1 MKRTTGA
8 LAVLAAATL
17 TLTACGGGS
26 DNSSSASG
34 GGDGLTPAESGR
46 CTEDQVGGT
55 ITMGEYVMLPTFMP
69 GQGQYGIRGGAESAA
84 IYDRLMIW
92 NPEAEEFEPKLAE
105 SLESNDDN
113 TVWTLT
119 LRDGVNFS
127 NGDPV
132 TAEDVAFTIGLHQDP
147 ATRSVVMTDAMQV
160 DEATVVDERT
170 VEFTLTEPWAGF
182 PALLSG
188 AAGEVIPRAA
198 FEASTPEEWARNPIG
213 AGAFVMDSYTPDQ
226 EVVLQPNPEYYG
238 GPVCP
243 TLEFIRIPGS
253 QGTYEAFQ
261 TGELQ
266 VGMLRG
272 AKFVT
277 DAKDA
282 GTQGFEEIISSGS
295 VINMNSGNAGYD
307 GVLTDERARR
317 AVAHA
322 LDRDLWNQR
331 LYGGMGQ
338 PTSALVAESSRLYD
352 GQEGPKYDADEA
364 KRLVDEVKA
373 ENPDWDGSLE
383 LLISDG
389 PENVEAGVVAKAM
402 LDAAGFDVTIVNAP
416 VSQVT
421 ARQFTGDYEI
431 VIGGLAPSDADLAS
445 TFASA
450 MIPGGATNLTGI
462 DDPELTAALTEFK
475 AAADVESQKKALDHV
490 QEVYNRVQPFTVLAN
505 AEQYVIIDESVKG
518 VVPTLSSVMLFDG
531 AYVEE

>member
-17 TLTACGGGS
+17 TLTACGGGTGDS
-26 DNSSSASG
+26 TSASG
-34 GGDGLTPAESGR
+34 GDEGPAPATGE
-46 CTEDQVGGT
+46 CTAENVGGT

-69 GQGQYGIRGGAESAA
+69 GQGQYGIRGGSESAA

-105 SLESNDDN
+105 SLEANDDN
-113 TVWTLT
+113 SVWTLT
-119 LRDGVNFS
+119 LREGVNFS

-132 TAEDVAFTIGLHQDP
+132 TAEDVAFTVGLHQDP
-147 ATRSVVMTDAMQV
+147 ATRSVAMTEALQV
-160 DEATVVDERT
+160 DEAAVIDEQT
-170 VEFTLTEPWAGF
+170 VEFTLAEPWAGF
-182 PALLSG
+182 PVLLAG
-188 AAGEVIPRAA
+188 VVGEVIPQEA
-198 FEASTPEEWARNPIG
+198 FTATGPEEWARYPIG

-253 QGTYEAFQ
+253 QGTMDAFQ

-282 GTQGFEEIISSGS
+282 GTQGFEEIISAGS
-295 VINMNSGNAGYD
+295 LINMNSGNAGYD
-307 GVLTDERARR
+307 GVLTAERARR
-317 AVAHA
+317 AVTHA

-331 LYGGMGQ
+331 LYGGLGQ
-338 PTSALVAESSRLYD
+338 PTSALVAESSRFYD

-364 KRLVDEVKA
+364 KRLVEEIKA
-373 ENPDWDGSLE
+373 DHSDWDGSLE

-402 LDAAGFDVTIVNAP
+402 LDAAGFDVSIVNAP

-450 MIPGGATNLTGI
+450 MTPGGATNLTGI

-475 AAADVESQKKALDHV
+475 AAADIDAQKAALDKV
-490 QEVYNRVQPFTVLAN
+490 QKIYNKVQPFAVMAN
-505 AEQYVIIDESVKG
+505 AEQYVIVDESVKG
-518 VVPTLSSVMLFDG
+518 LVPTLSPVVLFDN
-531 AYVEE
+531 AFIEE